1 MYKELIQEQLPELD
15 KSQILLEPTRRN
27 TAPCIAWASYHIKK
41 LNPNANVIVAP
52 SDHLILKEDEF
63 KDAILKGLEFVSN
76 SPQLLTLGIKPNRP
90 ETGYGYIQIEEEK
103 QGEFFKVKHSL
114 KSPNWNLPKYS

>member
-1 MYKELIQEQLPELD
+1 MYSLGFL
-15 KSQILLEPTRRN
+15 
-27 TAPCIAWASYHIKK
+27 SYKK

-90 ETGYGYIQIEEEK
+90 ETGYGYIQIEEENK
-103 QGEFFKVKHSL
+103 ENSL
-114 KSPNWNLPKYS
+114 K